1 MRALS
6 YLVTKVARLFWWPA
20 VVGAVFVIG
29 FGVLGLGSFN
39 YAAPTAS
46 GAGSWLDRWN
56 RSFTFAASSRN
67 AVILTRSNATEPV
80 KLLLVDFETGK
91 RVRLKSD
98 HSHLSSPY
106 LSPDGTRLLFSRV
119 PLGQQQVYELVSCD
133 TTAFACRT
141 ILRSSGSI
149 HSAIEISGNRILYVS
164 SPYYKGYNDQLR
176 LNRNDIWM
184 FDPATGPRQLTD
196 FKLYDLHS
204 LSVADGEIY
213 FSAEGPARDRPI
225 IPKYEPM
232 GNRQSSIFR
241 LPFDSAKGTIDIPS
255 GTIAP
260 LFVEPGIATSPSVSV
275 DGALIAFLRTRT
287 GINPYRYDLV
297 IADQALHS
305 ERTVLATG
313 LGFSRPVVIGRDVY
327 ASVTRDD
334 RVSIL
339 VDRPGEPSTKLL
351 ADIEDASIAATETI
365 ELKIEP

>member
-119 PLGQQQVYELVSCD
+119 PLGQQQGYELVSCD

-204 LSVADGEIY
+204 LSVANGEIY